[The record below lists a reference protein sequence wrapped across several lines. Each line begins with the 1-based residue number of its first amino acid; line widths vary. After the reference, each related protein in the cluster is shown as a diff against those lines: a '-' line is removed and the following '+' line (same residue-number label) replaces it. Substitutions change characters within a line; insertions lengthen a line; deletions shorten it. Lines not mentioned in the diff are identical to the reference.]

1 MLLVILALFIGIPL
15 IEIYLFIAV
24 GGRIGVWPTIGLVIL
39 TALVGTTLLR
49 QQGLATLARA
59 QAETEANRLPVR
71 ELFDGVCLLFGGMLL
86 LTPGFMTDAFGLA
99 LLLPQLRGLIGRG
112 LWKLLQGS
120 KGFHFTVYGAGGNP
134 RSPGNGPGR
143 GPGGGPILDGEEFG
157 VERDN
162 PPGGSG
168 STDDTPR
175 IEKQ

>member
-1 MLLVILALFIGIPL
+1 MPLVILALVIGIPL